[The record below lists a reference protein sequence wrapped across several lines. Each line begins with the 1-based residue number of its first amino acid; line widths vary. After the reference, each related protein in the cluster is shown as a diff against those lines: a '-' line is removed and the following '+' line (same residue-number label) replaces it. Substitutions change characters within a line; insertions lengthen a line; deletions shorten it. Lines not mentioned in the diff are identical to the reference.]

1 MNYQKKMTSTV
12 ATYVMNA
19 TSVDC
24 HRKNVRD
31 FYILHTASLAIIL
44 LLISTII
51 SHHYAKY

>member
-24 HRKNVRD
+24 HRKIVRD
-31 FYILHTASLAIIL
+31 FYILHTAPLAIIL
-44 LLISTII
+44 LLISSII
-51 SHHYAKY
+51 SHHYAKH